1 VDRAPT
7 GLLHLLRSAEIA
19 FVAPAADALAETTTP
34 ARRPP
39 ARRLRLPFS
48 GWHLVL
54 FPIAAIMVVPLVWM
68 IILSLETKSQ
78 ASSFPPVLFPS
89 GLHFHNYVA
98 TWNAVPFG
106 DFFLNSLAY
115 SAATVAGN
123 LLFCSLA
130 AYAFAR
136 LHFFGRDVLF
146 VVLLATLMVP
156 YQVLLIPTFLI
167 VKHIGMV
174 NSIGG
179 LIMPNLCSA
188 FGIFMLR
195 QFFRTLPIELEEA
208 ARIDG
213 TSRLGI
219 LFKIVLPLSL
229 PALATLAI
237 IQFMW
242 SWNDFLWPLII
253 IDSATRAPLQLG
265 LSTLQG
271 QHATEWNLLMAG
283 TVMSQIPM
291 LVAFLIAQRWFIR
304 SIAFTGI
311 K

>member
-1 VDRAPT
+1 M
-7 GLLHLLRSAEIA
+7 
-19 FVAPAADALAETTTP
+19 ALDGPPEK
-34 ARRPP
+34 RR
-39 ARRLRLPFS
+39 RLPFS
-48 GWHLVL
+48 PWHLALAPV
-54 FPIAAIMVVPLVWM
+54 AVIMLLPLVWM
-68 IILSLETKSQ
+68 LVLSLETQTQ
-78 ASSFPPVLFPS
+78 ASSFPPVLWPS
-89 GLHFHNYVA
+89 KFHVHNYPA
-98 TWNAVPFG
+98 AWNAVPFAH
-106 DFFLNSLAY
+106 FFVNSALY
-115 SAATVAGN
+115 SLATVAGN

-136 LHFFGRDVLF
+136 IRFFGRNVLF

-156 YQVLLIPTFLI
+156 FQVLLIPTFLI
-167 VKHIGMV
+167 VKKLGMV
-174 NSIGG
+174 DSVGG

-229 PALATLAI
+229 PALATLGI

-253 IDSATRAPLQLG
+253 IDTGTHAPLQLG

-271 QHATEWNLLMAG
+271 AHSTEWNLLMAG

-291 LVAFLIAQRWFIR
+291 LVIFLIAQRWFVR

>member
-1 VDRAPT
+1 MAVENP
-7 GLLHLLRSAEIA
+7 
-19 FVAPAADALAETTTP
+19 PP
-34 ARRPP
+34 RR
-39 ARRLRLPFS
+39 RRLPFS
-48 GWHLVL
+48 GWHLLLAPV
-54 FPIAAIMVVPLVWM
+54 AVIMLAPLVWM
-68 IILSLETKSQ
+68 VILSLETRPE
-78 ASSFPPVLFPS
+78 ASSFPPVVLPS
-89 GLHFHNYVA
+89 GPHLGNYSA
-98 TWNAVPFG
+98 AWNAVPFG
-106 DFFLNSLAY
+106 HFFLNSLAY
-115 SAATVAGN
+115 SLATVAGN

-136 LHFFGRDVLF
+136 LKFFGRDVLF

-156 YQVLLIPTFLI
+156 FQVLLIPTFLI
-167 VKHIGMV
+167 VKKFGLV
-174 NSIGG
+174 DSVGG

-219 LFKIVLPLSL
+219 LFKIVLPLSM

-253 IDSATRAPLQLG
+253 INTGSHAPLQLG

-271 QHATEWNLLMAG
+271 AHATDWNLLMAG

-291 LVAFLIAQRWFIR
+291 LAVFLLAQRWFIR

>member
-1 VDRAPT
+1 VSVQPITAVPERFPRLPD
-7 GLLHLLRSAEIA
+7 
-19 FVAPAADALAETTTP
+19 VP
-34 ARRPP
+34 ARGRG
-39 ARRLRLPFS
+39 RGRLPFS
-48 GWHLVL
+48 PWHLFLAPV
-54 FPIAAIMVVPLVWM
+54 AAIMLVPLIWM
-68 IILSLETKSQ
+68 AIVSVETRQQ
-78 ASSFPPVLFPS
+78 ATSFPPVLIPS
-89 GLHFHNYVA
+89 SVNLGN
-98 TWNAVPFG
+98 
-106 DFFLNSLAY
+106 Y
-115 SAATVAGN
+115 SAAWNAAPFAHFFINSLLYSLATVTGN

-136 LHFFGRDVLF
+136 IRFFGRNVLF

-156 YQVLLIPTFLI
+156 FQVILIPTFLI
-167 VKHIGMV
+167 VKQLGMV
-174 NSIGG
+174 DTVGG
-179 LIMPNLCSA
+179 LIVPNLCSA

-219 LFKIVLPLSL
+219 LFKIVLPLSM
-229 PALATLAI
+229 PALATLGI

-253 IDSATRAPLQLG
+253 IDSANHAPLQLG

-271 QHATEWNLLMAG
+271 AHFTQWNLLMAG
-283 TVMSQIPM
+283 TLMSQVPM
-291 LVAFLIAQRWFIR
+291 LAAFLFAQRWFIR

>member
-1 VDRAPT
+1 M
-7 GLLHLLRSAEIA
+7 
-19 FVAPAADALAETTTP
+19 LA
-34 ARRPP
+34 
-39 ARRLRLPFS
+39 
-48 GWHLVL
+48 
-54 FPIAAIMVVPLVWM
+54 PIAVVMLLPLVWM
-68 IILSLETKSQ
+68 VILSLETKPE
-78 ASSFPPVLFPS
+78 ASSFPPVLLPS
-89 GLHFHNYVA
+89 GLHFSNYTA
-98 TWNAVPFG
+98 AWNAVPFG

-115 SAATVAGN
+115 STATVAGN

-136 LHFFGRDVLF
+136 LKFFGRDVLF
-146 VVLLATLMVP
+146 VILLATLMVP
-156 YQVLLIPTFLI
+156 YQVMLIPTFLI
-167 VKHIGMV
+167 VKKLGMV
-174 NSIGG
+174 DSVGG
-179 LIMPNLCSA
+179 LILPNLCSA

-219 LFKIVLPLSL
+219 LFKIVLPLSM

-253 IDSATRAPLQLG
+253 IDSASHAPLQLG

-271 QHATEWNLLMAG
+271 AHATEWNLLMAG

-291 LVAFLIAQRWFIR
+291 LVAFLFAQRWFVR
-304 SIAFTGI
+304 SVAFTGI

>member
-1 VDRAPT
+1 M
-7 GLLHLLRSAEIA
+7 L
-19 FVAPAADALAETTTP
+19 
-34 ARRPP
+34 
-39 ARRLRLPFS
+39 
-48 GWHLVL
+48 
-54 FPIAAIMVVPLVWM
+54 VPLVWM
-68 IILSLETKSQ
+68 AIISLESEPQ
-78 ASSFPPVLFPS
+78 ARSFPPVLIPS
-89 GLHFHNYVA
+89 SLHFNNYVT
-98 TWNAVPFG
+98 TWNSAPFG
-106 DFFLNSLAY
+106 HFFLNSALY
-115 SAATVAGN
+115 SLATVAGN
-123 LLFCSLA
+123 LVFCSLA

-136 LHFFGRDVLF
+136 IRFFGREVLF

-156 YQVLLIPTFLI
+156 FQVLLIPTFLI
-167 VKHIGMV
+167 VKKLGMV
-174 NSIGG
+174 DSLGG
-179 LIMPNLCSA
+179 LIVPNLCSA

-219 LFKIVLPLSL
+219 LWRIVLPLSM

-253 IDSATRAPLQLG
+253 IDTTTHAPLQLG
-265 LSTLQG
+265 LSSLQG
-271 QHATEWNLLMAG
+271 AHSTQWNLLMAG
-283 TVMSQIPM
+283 TLMSQIPM
-291 LVAFLIAQRWFIR
+291 LAAFLFAQRWFVR

>member
-1 VDRAPT
+1 MAIEDP
-7 GLLHLLRSAEIA
+7 
-19 FVAPAADALAETTTP
+19 PP
-34 ARRPP
+34 KRRW
-39 ARRLRLPFS
+39 LPFS
-48 GWHLVL
+48 GWHLLLAPV
-54 FPIAAIMVVPLVWM
+54 AAIMLAPLVWM
-68 IILSLETKSQ
+68 VILSLETRTES
-78 ASSFPPVLFPS
+78 SSFPPVVLPS
-89 GLHFHNYVA
+89 GVHFGNYSA
-98 TWNAVPFG
+98 AWNAVPFG

-136 LHFFGRDVLF
+136 LRFFGRDILF
-146 VVLLATLMVP
+146 IVLLATLMVP

-167 VKHIGMV
+167 VKKIGMV
-174 NSIGG
+174 DSVGG

-253 IDSATRAPLQLG
+253 IDTASHAPLQLG

-271 QHATEWNLLMAG
+271 AHQTQWNLLMAG

-291 LVAFLIAQRWFIR
+291 LAVFLLAQRWFVR
-304 SIAFTGI
+304 SVAFTGI

>member
-1 VDRAPT
+1 MSSV
-7 GLLHLLRSAEIA
+7 S
-19 FVAPAADALAETTTP
+19 VAPERFPAVGDPRP
-34 ARRPP
+34 ARRK
-39 ARRLRLPFS
+39 LRLPFS
-48 GWHLVL
+48 AWHLLLAPVSAVML
-54 FPIAAIMVVPLVWM
+54 LPLVWM
-68 IILSLETKSQ
+68 VILSLETKTQ
-78 ASSFPPVLFPS
+78 ANSFPPALLPT
-89 GLHFHNYVA
+89 GLHFGNYSA
-98 TWNAVPFG
+98 TWNTVPFG
-106 DFFLNSLAY
+106 DFFLNSALY
-115 SAATVAGN
+115 SLATVAGN

-136 LHFFGRDVLF
+136 IRFFGSNVLF

-156 YQVLLIPTFLI
+156 FQVLLIPTFLI
-167 VKHIGMV
+167 VKKLGLV
-174 NSIGG
+174 DSVGG

-195 QFFRTLPIELEEA
+195 QFFRTLPIDIEEA

-219 LFKIVLPLSL
+219 LFKIVLPLSK

-253 IDSATRAPLQLG
+253 IDSARHAPLQLG

-271 QHATEWNLLMAG
+271 AHSTEWNLLMAG

-291 LVAFLIAQRWFIR
+291 LAAFLFAQRWFVR

-311 K
+311 KQ

>member
-1 VDRAPT
+1 MSSV
-7 GLLHLLRSAEIA
+7 S
-19 FVAPAADALAETTTP
+19 VAPERFP
-34 ARRPP
+34 AFPGSGRRG
-39 ARRLRLPFS
+39 RRLPFS
-48 GWHLVL
+48 AWHLLLAPV
-54 FPIAAIMVVPLVWM
+54 AAVMLVPLVWM
-68 IILSLETKSQ
+68 VVISLETKTQ
-78 ASSFPPVLFPS
+78 AQSFPPVLVPS
-89 GLHFHNYVA
+89 SLHFNNYSD
-98 TWNAVPFG
+98 TWNTVPFG
-106 DFFLNSLAY
+106 DFFLNSALY
-115 SAATVAGN
+115 SLATVAGN

-136 LHFFGRDVLF
+136 IRFFGSNVLF

-156 YQVLLIPTFLI
+156 FQVLLIPTFLI
-167 VKHIGMV
+167 VKKLGMV
-174 NSIGG
+174 DSVGG

-219 LFKIVLPLSL
+219 LFKIVLPLSK

-253 IDSATRAPLQLG
+253 IDTAGHAPLQLG

-271 QHATEWNLLMAG
+271 AHSTEWNLLMAG

-291 LVAFLIAQRWFIR
+291 LAVFLFAQRWFIR

>member
-1 VDRAPT
+1 MSSV
-7 GLLHLLRSAEIA
+7 S
-19 FVAPAADALAETTTP
+19 VAPERFPAFPDTP
-34 ARRPP
+34 KRS
-39 ARRLRLPFS
+39 RRLQLPFS
-48 GWHLVL
+48 AWHLLLAPV
-54 FPIAAIMVVPLVWM
+54 AAVMLVPLVWM
-68 IILSLETKSQ
+68 AIVSLETKSQ
-78 ASSFPPVLFPS
+78 AQSFPPVLPS
-89 GLHFHNYVA
+89 SLHFSNYSA
-98 TWNAVPFG
+98 AWSTVPFG
-106 DFFLNSLAY
+106 DFFLNSALYAL
-115 SAATVAGN
+115 ATVAGN

-136 LHFFGRDVLF
+136 IRFFGSNVLF

-167 VKHIGMV
+167 VKKLGLV
-174 NSIGG
+174 DSVGG

-219 LFKIVLPLSL
+219 LFKIVLPLSM

-253 IDSATRAPLQLG
+253 IDSASHAPLQLG

-271 QHATEWNLLMAG
+271 AHATEWNLLMAG

-291 LVAFLIAQRWFIR
+291 LAVFLLAQRWFVR
-304 SIAFTGI
+304 SVAFTGI

>member
-1 VDRAPT
+1 MTVQPIAAPPERFPPLPGARPDRR
-7 GLLHLLRSAEIA
+7 G
-19 FVAPAADALAETTTP
+19 
-34 ARRPP
+34 
-39 ARRLRLPFS
+39 RLPFS
-48 GWHLVL
+48 PWHLFLAPV
-54 FPIAAIMVVPLVWM
+54 AAIMLVPLIWM
-68 IILSLETKSQ
+68 VIVSLETKQ
-78 ASSFPPVLFPS
+78 EANSFPPVLLPS
-89 GLHFHNYVA
+89 SLHFGNYA
-98 TWNAVPFG
+98 HAWNAAPFA
-106 DFFLNSLAY
+106 DFFLNSAAY
-115 SAATVAGN
+115 SLATVAGN

-136 LHFFGRDVLF
+136 IRFFGRDVLF

-156 YQVLLIPTFLI
+156 FQVILIPTFLI
-167 VKHIGMV
+167 VKDLGLV
-174 NSIGG
+174 DSVGG

-229 PALATLAI
+229 PALATLGI

-253 IDSATRAPLQLG
+253 INTASHAPLQLG

-271 QHATEWNLLMAG
+271 AHFTEWNLLMAG
-283 TVMSQIPM
+283 TVMSQLPM
-291 LVAFLIAQRWFIR
+291 LAIFLVAQRWFIR
-304 SIAFTGI
+304 SVAFTGI
-311 K
+311 KQ

>member
-1 VDRAPT
+1 MSVQPIAA
-7 GLLHLLRSAEIA
+7 AER
-19 FVAPAADALAETTTP
+19 FPRLPDAPAQ
-34 ARRPP
+34 RR
-39 ARRLRLPFS
+39 RGRLPFS
-48 GWHLVL
+48 PWHLFLAPV
-54 FPIAAIMVVPLVWM
+54 AAIMLVPLIWM
-68 IILSLETKSQ
+68 VVVSLETRKQ
-78 ASSFPPVLFPS
+78 ATTFPPVLIPS
-89 GLHFHNYVA
+89 SVHLSNYA
-98 TWNAVPFG
+98 DAWNAVPFAHY
-106 DFFLNSLAY
+106 FVNSLLY
-115 SAATVAGN
+115 SVATVAGN

-136 LHFFGRDVLF
+136 IRFFGRNVLF

-156 YQVLLIPTFLI
+156 FQVILIPTFLI
-167 VKHIGMV
+167 VKKLGMV
-174 NSIGG
+174 DTVGG

-229 PALATLAI
+229 PALATLGI

-253 IDSATRAPLQLG
+253 IDTGTHAPLQLG

-271 QHATEWNLLMAG
+271 AHFTSWNLLMAG

-291 LVAFLIAQRWFIR
+291 LAAFLIAQRWFIR
-304 SIAFTGI
+304 SVAFTGI

>member
-1 VDRAPT
+1 MSFD
-7 GLLHLLRSAEIA
+7 E
-19 FVAPAADALAETTTP
+19 
-34 ARRPP
+34 PP
-39 ARRLRLPFS
+39 ARRRRLPFS
-48 GWHLVL
+48 PWHLVL
-54 FPIAAIMVVPLVWM
+54 APVAVVMLVPLAWM
-68 IILSLETKSQ
+68 VILSLETRTE
-78 ASSFPPVLFPS
+78 ASSFPPVVFPS
-89 GLHFHNYVA
+89 GLHLGNYA
-98 TWNAVPFG
+98 AAWHAVPFG
-106 DFFLNSLAY
+106 DFFLNSAAY
-115 SAATVAGN
+115 ALATVAGN

-136 LHFFGRDVLF
+136 LRFFGRDVLF

-156 YQVLLIPTFLI
+156 FQVLLIPTFLI
-167 VKHIGMV
+167 VKHLGMV
-174 NSIGG
+174 DNLGG

-229 PALATLAI
+229 PALATLGI

-253 IDSATRAPLQLG
+253 IDTGSHAPLQLG

-271 QHATEWNLLMAG
+271 AHFTEWNLLMAG

-291 LVAFLIAQRWFIR
+291 LAVFLLAQRWFIR
-304 SIAFTGI
+304 SVAFTGL

>member
-1 VDRAPT
+1 MLV
-7 GLLHLLRSAEIA
+7 
-19 FVAPAADALAETTTP
+19 
-34 ARRPP
+34 PP
-39 ARRLRLPFS
+39 
-48 GWHLVL
+48 
-54 FPIAAIMVVPLVWM
+54 VWM
-68 IILSLETKSQ
+68 VIVSLESRTE
-78 ASSFPPVLFPS
+78 ATSFPPVLIPS
-89 GLHFHNYVA
+89 SLHFDNYSA
-98 TWNAVPFG
+98 AWNAVPFG
-106 DFFLNSLAY
+106 NFFLNSAIY
-115 SAATVAGN
+115 SLATVAGN

-136 LHFFGRDVLF
+136 IPFRGRNVLF

-167 VKHIGMV
+167 VKQLGMV
-174 NSIGG
+174 DSVGG

-229 PALATLAI
+229 PALATLGI

-253 IDSATRAPLQLG
+253 IDTASHAPLQLG

-271 QHATEWNLLMAG
+271 AHATEFNILMAG

-291 LVAFLIAQRWFIR
+291 LAVFLFAQRWFIR
-304 SIAFTGI
+304 SIAYTGI
-311 K
+311 KQ

>member
-1 VDRAPT
+1 LPDTRT
-7 GLLHLLRSAEIA
+7 
-19 FVAPAADALAETTTP
+19 
-34 ARRPP
+34 RR
-39 ARRLRLPFS
+39 RVRLPFS
-48 GWHLVL
+48 PWHLLLAPV
-54 FPIAAIMVVPLVWM
+54 AAIMLVPLVWM
-68 IILSLETKSQ
+68 AIVSVETEQQ
-78 ASSFPPVLFPS
+78 ARSFPPVLPS
-89 GLHFHNYVA
+89 SLHLGNYSTV
-98 TWNAVPFG
+98 WNTVPFG
-106 DFFLNSLAY
+106 DFFLNSAIYAL
-115 SAATVAGN
+115 ATVAGN

-136 LHFFGRDVLF
+136 IRFFGRNVLF
-146 VVLLATLMVP
+146 VVFLATLMVP

-167 VKHIGMV
+167 VKRLGMV
-174 NSIGG
+174 DSVGG

-229 PALATLAI
+229 PALATLGI

-253 IDSATRAPLQLG
+253 IDSSSHAPLQLG

-271 QHATEWNLLMAG
+271 AHSEQWNLLMAG
-283 TVMSQIPM
+283 TLMSQIPM
-291 LVAFLIAQRWFIR
+291 LAVFLLAQRWFIS

-311 K
+311 KQ

>member
-1 VDRAPT
+1 MSTPSIT
-7 GLLHLLRSAEIA
+7 
-19 FVAPAADALAETTTP
+19 ALAEQFPSLPTRP
-34 ARRPP
+34 RR
-39 ARRLRLPFS
+39 RWRLPFS
-48 GWHLVL
+48 PWHLFL
-54 FPIAAIMVVPLVWM
+54 APMAAIMLVPLIWM
-68 IILSLETKSQ
+68 VIVSLESKTE
-78 ASSFPPVLFPS
+78 AHSFPPVLVPS
-89 GLHFHNYVA
+89 TLHFHNYVA
-98 TWNAVPFG
+98 AWNAVPFG
-106 DFFLNSLAY
+106 DFFLNSAIY
-115 SAATVAGN
+115 SLATVAGN

-136 LHFFGRDVLF
+136 IRFRGRNVLF

-167 VKHIGMV
+167 VKQLGMV
-174 NSIGG
+174 DSVGG

-229 PALATLAI
+229 PALATLGI

-253 IDSATRAPLQLG
+253 IDTASHAPLQLG

-271 QHATEWNLLMAG
+271 AHATEWNILMAG

-291 LVAFLIAQRWFIR
+291 LVVFLFAQRWFIR
-304 SIAFTGI
+304 SIAYTGI
-311 K
+311 KQ

>member
-1 VDRAPT
+1 MSAQPIVAAPERFPPLPEA
-7 GLLHLLRSAEIA
+7 GR
-19 FVAPAADALAETTTP
+19 
-34 ARRPP
+34 ARR
-39 ARRLRLPFS
+39 RRRLPFS
-48 GWHLVL
+48 PWHLIL
-54 FPIAAIMVVPLVWM
+54 APLAAIMLVPLIWM
-68 IILSLETKSQ
+68 VIVSLESRQQ
-78 ASSFPPVLFPS
+78 ATTFPPVLIPS
-89 GLHFHNYVA
+89 GLHFENYSA
-98 TWNAVPFG
+98 AWNAVPFG
-106 DFFLNSLAY
+106 HFFLNSLLY
-115 SAATVAGN
+115 SLATVAGN

-136 LHFFGRDVLF
+136 IRFFGRDVLF

-156 YQVLLIPTFLI
+156 FQVILIPTFLI
-167 VKHIGMV
+167 VKQIGLV
-174 NSIGG
+174 DSVGG

-229 PALATLAI
+229 PALATLGI

-253 IDSATRAPLQLG
+253 IDSQAHAPLQLG
-265 LSTLQG
+265 LSQLQG
-271 QHATEWNLLMAG
+271 AHFTQWNLLMAG

-291 LVAFLIAQRWFIR
+291 LLVFLFAQRWFVR

>member
-1 VDRAPT
+1 M
-7 GLLHLLRSAEIA
+7 
-19 FVAPAADALAETTTP
+19 
-34 ARRPP
+34 
-39 ARRLRLPFS
+39 
-48 GWHLVL
+48 LV
-54 FPIAAIMVVPLVWM
+54 
-68 IILSLETKSQ
+68 LSLETESQ
-78 ASSFPPVLFPS
+78 AQSFPPVLFPHS
-89 GLHFHNYVA
+89 LHIRNYVSA
-98 TWNAVPFG
+98 WNGAPFAHFFVNSAVY
-106 DFFLNSLAY
+106 SL
-115 SAATVAGN
+115 ATVAGN

-136 LHFFGRDVLF
+136 IRFFGREVLF
-146 VVLLATLMVP
+146 VVFLATLMVP
-156 YQVLLIPTFLI
+156 FQVVLIPTFLI
-167 VKHIGMV
+167 VKQLGLV
-174 NSIGG
+174 DSVGG
-179 LIMPNLCSA
+179 LIMPNLCTA

-229 PALATLAI
+229 PALATLGI

-253 IDSATRAPLQLG
+253 IDTASHAPLQLG

-271 QHATEWNLLMAG
+271 AHSTQWNLLMAG

-291 LVAFLIAQRWFIR
+291 LAIFLVAQRWFIR

-311 K
+311 KQ